1 MIELYS
7 RATIPTE
14 SGDFSIYTFKNGE
27 ANEHAVLVRGEV
39 QGKENVPVR
48 IHSECLTGDVFGS
61 QRCDCRQQLI
71 KSRDYIAE
79 REFGILIYLRQEG
92 RGIGL
97 QDKIK
102 AYSLQEEGYDTVE
115 ANLLL
120 SLPADA
126 RDYTF
131 AIEVLKYFK
140 IKSIMLMS
148 NNPTKFDSLK
158 NSGIVISGRIP
169 VITNPTPYDKFYLDT
184 KRNKMGHQL

>member
-1 MIELYS
+1 M
-7 RATIPTE
+7 
-14 SGDFSIYTFKNGE
+14 
-27 ANEHAVLVRGEV
+27 
-39 QGKENVPVR
+39 ENVPVR

-71 KSRDYIAE
+71 KSMDYIAE
-79 REFGILIYLRQEG
+79 QEFGILIYLRQEG